1 MSKLTY
7 MEKLLEGVEVEWK
20 PIADIAD
27 IYGGLTGKSK
37 ADFESGNAKYISYKN
52 IFNNIDVDPG
62 QLELVKVS
70 ENERQHKVRYG
81 DILFTGS
88 SEIAVEAG
96 MSSAVTIDFKEPVYL
111 NSFSFGVRFNDDVK
125 LMPEFSKYL
134 FRSRFMRADIAKSA
148 SGVTR
153 FNVSKARF
161 KKILVPI
168 PCPNNPEKSLAIQ
181 AEIVRILDAFTA
193 MTAELTAELN
203 MRKKQYNYYRDQL
216 LSFEEGDFEW
226 MTLGDVTKKWYS
238 GGTPTAGKPEFY
250 EGGNIPWLRTQEVKF
265 SDVSETEVF
274 ITPAALKNSSAKW
287 IPENC
292 VIIAIS
298 GATAGRSAINKIPLT
313 TNQHCGCL
321 EIDDKKA
328 LYRYVFH
335 WVSFN
340 YENIKALGQGARG
353 DLNSTI
359 IKNFRL
365 PVPYANDPEKSL
377 VEQARIVAVLDKFD
391 TLTTSL
397 QEGLPREIELRQ
409 KQYEYYRDLLL
420 SFPASPAGG
429 PKSDEAA

>member
-20 PIADIAD
+20 PLADIAD

-96 MSSAVTIDFKEPVYL
+96 MSSAVTSDFKEPVYL

-168 PCPNNPEKSLAIQ
+168 PCPDNPEKSLAIQ

-216 LSFEEGDFEW
+216 LSFEEGDVEW
-226 MTLGDVTKKWYS
+226 
-238 GGTPTAGKPEFY
+238 
-250 EGGNIPWLRTQEVKF
+250 
-265 SDVSETEVF
+265 
-274 ITPAALKNSSAKW
+274 
-287 IPENC
+287 
-292 VIIAIS
+292 
-298 GATAGRSAINKIPLT
+298 
-313 TNQHCGCL
+313 
-321 EIDDKKA
+321 
-328 LYRYVFH
+328 
-335 WVSFN
+335 
-340 YENIKALGQGARG
+340 KALGKIAEINTGQKPSEILDTEAEFDYINAGTTRSGYCALSNCEGNTVTTPSRGQGGIGFVGYQNKSFWLGPLCYKIRSIDNKVLINKYLFYILQSKNQLLLGLKKEGGVPAVNKS
-353 DLNSTI
+353 DLA
-359 IKNFRL
+359 KL
-365 PVPYANDPEKSL
+365 EVPVPS
-377 VEQARIVAVLDKFD
+377 VTEQERIVKILDKFD
-391 TLTTSL
+391 TLTTSI

-420 SFPASPAGG
+420 SFPKPH
-429 PKSDEAA
+429 SDEAA